1 MMATSLSYIWECE
14 VGAWSLNQSIQYN
27 KVSKLLY
34 KSFWSI
40 GLLIVAIPGVYDKT
54 SNKMDIVP

>member
-1 MMATSLSYIWECE
+1 MVTSLSYTWECE

-40 GLLIVAIPGVYDKT
+40 GLLIAAIPGVYDKT